1 MYYRSQGYRYP
12 RSVQIPVN
20 YSGNA
25 FLEKDG
31 NDNNDNNDVNN
42 DGIEIDP
49 AEAQKSSALESEA
62 QIGTVSLEDQPSEDS
77 VEASKSTD
85 TIPSASAF
93 KGFGSSLLSHIG
105 SEELL
110 ILALVFLLSD
120 TDTENDV
127 IWLLLLL
134 LFIK

>member
-12 RSVQIPVN
+12 KNMNIPPN

-25 FLEKDG
+25 FFEENSSEKEKSLDENYVSDEATQITTEFAPELPKEIPETIESNTPDKPESTQEATKNVAPTSLFG
-31 NDNNDNNDVNN
+31 NF
-42 DGIEIDP
+42 
-49 AEAQKSSALESEA
+49 
-62 QIGTVSLEDQPSEDS
+62 T
-77 VEASKSTD
+77 SKS
-85 TIPSASAF
+85 F
-93 KGFGSSLLSHIG
+93 LSRIG

-120 TDTENDV
+120 TDSDNDI

>member
-12 RSVQIPVN
+12 SSMRVPIN
-20 YSGNA
+20 YGGNA
-25 FLEKDG
+25 FSDAEPTDAAEEPSKDQSIS
-31 NDNNDNNDVNN
+31 DV
-42 DGIEIDP
+42 
-49 AEAQKSSALESEA
+49 SADL
-62 QIGTVSLEDQPSEDS
+62 I
-77 VEASKSTD
+77 TD
-85 TIPSASAF
+85 TPDSAEQSESDEKSAPA
-93 KGFGSSLLSHIG
+93 SSLLGNLGSGSLFGGRIG

-120 TDTENDV
+120 TDADSDI